1 MKRNAIFFAL
11 LLGLSF
17 APALTIANPLD
28 TPNSYVEETELP
40 WSTVSQ
46 VLQKVS
52 DVRPYTYETLVQW
65 YNAGRV
71 QIQQQGS
78 AYHVTMLTDD
88 GITESVLIGN
98 L

>member
-17 APALTIANPLD
+17 APALTTANTVASPI
-28 TPNSYVEETELP
+28 SMVEETELP

-52 DVRPYTYETLVQW
+52 DVRPYSYETLVQW
-65 YNAGRV
+65 YNASRV
-71 QIQQQGS
+71 TIEQQGS

-88 GITESVLIGN
+88 GITESVLISN

>member
-1 MKRNAIFFAL
+1 MKRNVIFFAL

-17 APALTIANPLD
+17 APAVTIANTVASPI
-28 TPNSYVEETELP
+28 SMVEETELP
-40 WSTVSQ
+40 MSTVTQ

-52 DVRPYTYETLVQW
+52 DVRPYSYETLMQW
-65 YNAGRV
+65 YNVGRV
-71 QIQQQGS
+71 SIQQQGS
-78 AYHVTMLTDD
+78 AYNVTILNDD

>member
-17 APALTIANPLD
+17 APALTIANTVASPM
-28 TPNSYVEETELP
+28 SMVEETELP

-52 DVRPYTYETLVQW
+52 DVRPYSYETLVQW

-71 QIQQQGS
+71 TIHEQGTT
-78 AYHVTMLTDD
+78 YQVTMLTDD
-88 GITESVLIGN
+88 GTVDTVLISN